1 MARLAA
7 LARQHPRPVSTGIAE
22 VAVIG
27 FASHAERH
35 NAVELAKS
43 TAVWLEEK
51 GHEAVLLPELGL
63 LREDRSQALQGL
75 DLLVSLGGDG
85 TMLRTVGIALGS
97 EVPVLGVNFG
107 HFGYLTAVEPDGLRR
122 AIERFIGGDYR
133 LDRRMT
139 VDASI
144 SSDGA
149 KWPRLS
155 ATGLNDIVLARPS
168 GTHTI
173 NASVAISGERF
184 LRYAADAIIVSTP
197 TGTTGYNLSARGPI
211 VSPKLRC
218 LVLTPVSPHMLFD
231 RSLVLDS
238 SATVSMELDGRSDA
252 DLIVDGVPC
261 GQLEV
266 GEKLVCSG
274 GTSDAM
280 LVSFGDRDFETVLK
294 SKFHLAD
301 R

>member
-1 MARLAA
+1 MELQCRV
-7 LARQHPRPVSTGIAE
+7 PTKTVIAE
-22 VAVIG
+22 MALIG
-27 FASHAERH
+27 FASHVGRH

-51 GHEAVLLPELGL
+51 GHEAILLPELDL
-63 LREDRSQALQGL
+63 LSVARSEALGEL

-85 TMLRTVGIALGS
+85 TMLRTVGIALGT

-107 HFGYLTAVEPDGLRR
+107 HFGYLTAVEPDGLRH
-122 AIERFIGGDYR
+122 AIERFIAGDYH
-133 LDRRMT
+133 LHRRMT
-139 VDASI
+139 VDVNVF
-144 SSDGA
+144 SDGA
-149 KWPRLS
+149 ESPRLS

-184 LRYAADAIIVSTP
+184 LRYAADALIVSTP

-211 VSPKLRC
+211 ISPTLRC

-238 SATVSMELDGRSDA
+238 SATVSMELDGRFDA
-252 DLIVDGVPC
+252 DLIVDGVPR

-266 GEKLVCSG
+266 GGKLVCSAG
-274 GTSDAM
+274 SSDAL
-280 LVSFGDRDFETVLK
+280 LVSFGDRDFGAVLK
-294 SKFHLAD
+294 NKFHLAD

>member
-1 MARLAA
+1 MAL
-7 LARQHPRPVSTGIAE
+7 IA
-22 VAVIG
+22 
-27 FASHAERH
+27 FATHAERQ
-35 NAVELAKS
+35 NAVELAKL

-63 LREDRSQALQGL
+63 SRKNRTQELEGV

-85 TMLRTVGIALGS
+85 TMLRTVGLALGTD
-97 EVPVLGVNFG
+97 VPVLGVNLG

-122 AIERFIGGDYR
+122 AIERFLSGDYH
-133 LDRRMT
+133 LERRMT
-139 VDASI
+139 VEVRVLPVG
-144 SSDGA
+144 SDR
-149 KWPRLS
+149 PRLS
-155 ATGLNDIVLARPS
+155 ETGLNDIVLARPS

-173 NASVAISGERF
+173 SASVAISGERF

-211 VSPKLRC
+211 VLPTLRC

-238 SATVSMELDGRSDA
+238 SVTVSMELGGRFDA

-266 GEKLVCSG
+266 GERLVCSG
-274 GTSDAM
+274 GTRDAT

-294 SKFHLAD
+294 NKFHLTD

>member
-1 MARLAA
+1 M
-7 LARQHPRPVSTGIAE
+7 
-22 VAVIG
+22 AVIG

-35 NAVELAKS
+35 NAVKLAKS
-43 TAVWLEEK
+43 TAVWLEEQ
-51 GHEAVLLPELGL
+51 GQEAVLLPELSLLHQGRPEGL
-63 LREDRSQALQGL
+63 KEL
-75 DLLVSLGGDG
+75 DLVVSLGGDG
-85 TMLRTVGIALGS
+85 TMLRTVGITLGS

-107 HFGYLTAVEPDGLRR
+107 SFGYLTAVEPDGLRR
-122 AIERFIGGDYR
+122 AIERFLAGDYE
-133 LDRRMT
+133 LQRRMT
-139 VDASI
+139 IDARVSKE
-144 SSDGA
+144 GVEP
-149 KWPRLS
+149 PRVS
-155 ATGLNDIVLARPS
+155 ATGLNDVVLSRPS

-184 LRYAADAIIVSTP
+184 LSYAADAIIVSTS

-238 SATVSMELDGRSDA
+238 SAEVSVELNGRSAA

-261 GQLEV
+261 GQVEL
-266 GEKLVCSG
+266 GEQLVCSAG
-274 GTSDAM
+274 AHDAM
-280 LVSFGDRDFETVLK
+280 LVTFGDRDFETVLK
-294 SKFHLAD
+294 KKFHLTD